1 MYLHLYWW
9 MLMFKLI
16 ILLFFYY
23 GRLIDLYVTREK
35 SISFPPSGEV

>member
-1 MYLHLYWW
+1 MYLLVSWW
-9 MLMFKLI
+9 ILMFGLS